1 MKFSKKMNTFEVQVL
16 HVLKFNLQIL
26 QSSYVIFFIY
36 VLGLSECI
44 RFICVKNE
52 VQFVY
57 KKSSLFIFGKVHHVC
72 AMFSVL
78 LFVCCGAEPPS
89 K

>member
-1 MKFSKKMNTFEVQVL
+1 MNTFEVQFL

-26 QSSYVIFFIY
+26 RSSYVIFLFVCLDFRSASGLFVSKMKFNLFIKR
-36 VLGLSECI
+36 VH
-44 RFICVKNE
+44 F
-52 VQFVY
+52 
-57 KKSSLFIFGKVHHVC
+57 FIFGKVHHVC